1 MQKKQFNFTSNSK
14 MFRNL
19 NISKSGHSPDLY
31 PQTPFILRVW
41 GEKGLLKKALMLP
54 PTPSSKELG
63 VGGRKSV
70 SGTLTLLPQQPKG
83 CWG

>member
-41 GEKGLLKKALMLP
+41 GEKCLLKKAL
-54 PTPSSKELG
+54 
-63 VGGRKSV
+63 
-70 SGTLTLLPQQPKG
+70 
-83 CWG
+83 